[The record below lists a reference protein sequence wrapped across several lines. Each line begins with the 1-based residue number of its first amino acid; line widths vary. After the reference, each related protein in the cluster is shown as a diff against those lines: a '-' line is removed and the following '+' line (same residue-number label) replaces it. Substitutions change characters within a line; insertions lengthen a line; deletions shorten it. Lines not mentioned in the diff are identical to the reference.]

1 MNDIKRNFQLDEFWS
16 DCMNIHYSNNNKYN
30 NKQVLNNSSNNHKS
44 EIKSIKSKDKNTNNK
59 RKFFLRKK
67 LIKHVISDDPEN
79 IKLKI
84 LSKTKSEY
92 NLKNIKDALEQ
103 EDLIPLKKKKNNEK
117 IGNVFISLY
126 KKGTLGRDQWIKNNA
141 IQKERKEK
149 LKLEECTFKPQ
160 KCMNKKL
167 EKKINNLYNNTNIYE
182 RNIKL
187 QQKHKEKIAFLF
199 NETNKINNNYTS
211 GECYFHPYINTNKNI
226 EKVLYDDNFWK
237 NQADNDSTRL
247 FLLRYMKAREEEYEK
262 KEKINT
268 FSFKNLKYNFSYP
281 KNMVRSVSQK
291 DSLILKKNLHDNLYS
306 FEILFSEEKE
316 KDDNN
321 DKEDNNK
328 TEEEQNKNKEVKKV
342 DNFQWA
348 FAKKNKN

>member
-16 DCMNIHYSNNNKYN
+16 DCMNIQYSNNNKYN
-30 NKQVLNNSSNNHKS
+30 NKQLLNNSSNNHKS
-44 EIKSIKSKDKNTNNK
+44 VIRSIKSKDKNINNK

-67 LIKHVISDDPEN
+67 VIKHNISDDPE
-79 IKLKI
+79 
-84 LSKTKSEY
+84 
-92 NLKNIKDALEQ
+92 NIKDALEQ
-103 EDLIPLKKKKNNEK
+103 EDLIPLKIKKNNEK
-117 IGNVFISLY
+117 IGNLFINLY
-126 KKGTLGRDQWIKNNA
+126 KKGTLSRDLWLKNNA
-141 IQKERKEK
+141 MQKETKEK

-211 GECYFHPYINTNKNI
+211 SECYFHPYINTNKNI

-306 FEILFSEEKE
+306 FEILFSEEKD

-321 DKEDNNK
+321 VDVDNNK
-328 TEEEQNKNKEVKKV
+328 TEEEQNKNKEVQKA
-342 DNFQWA
+342 DNFQWT